1 MDWPIITII
10 KLTSFI
16 VNKIVAN
23 SMNYVYVFLCF
34 NIKTDYSFGFFVG
47 IKQRQNNA
55 PVRFEPAIS
64 VFVDSCLADGSPKQ
78 LYTWKLVHLYFNS
91 SSANTTKSYRGMWTE
106 KRTLNSSKYLGDIW
120 VVKHM

>member
-34 NIKTDYSFGFFVG
+34 NIKTDYSFGFCVG

-64 VFVDSCLADGSPKQ
+64 VFVDSCLADYIQ
-78 LYTWKLVHLYFNS
+78 LYQCK
-91 SSANTTKSYRGMWTE
+91 
-106 KRTLNSSKYLGDIW
+106 
-120 VVKHM
+120 